1 MYYIVQRLEWE
12 TKNKSDEIWLDFIAA
27 RDLRCV
33 EHFMNRKG
41 FKIIRKEGDFIQKKL
56 KEIDDS
62 FMMDCYTS
70 DIMDAY
76 TEYKRSESW
85 D

>member
-12 TKNKSDEIWLDFIAA
+12 TENKSDEIWLDFIRA
-27 RDLRCV
+27 RYQDCV
-33 EHFMNRKG
+33 EHFIGKKG
-41 FKIIRKEGDFIQKKL
+41 FRVIRNEGNFIKRKIKEVDNGFL
-56 KEIDDS
+56 
-62 FMMDCYTS
+62 MDCYTS

-76 TEYKRSESW
+76 EESRNDW